1 MPPSILSQLYYGET
15 CPSASLECDR
25 EAYQKATKELITVL
39 EQIEDVI
46 PLQNYTL
53 LEELQECYNM
63 RNSVELEAAFVQGFR
78 LGAQII
84 LEVQNRDIPDIGSI
98 SVSICKPESKK

>member
-1 MPPSILSQLYYGET
+1 MPPSILSELYYGEIY
-15 CPSASLECDR
+15 PSASLECNR
-25 EAYQKATKELITVL
+25 EAYQKTTKELINVL
-39 EQIEDVI
+39 EQVEQVI
-46 PLQNYTL
+46 PLQSYTL

-63 RNSVELEAAFVQGFR
+63 RNGVELEAAFVQGFR

-98 SVSICKPESKK
+98 SVSICEPNSKK

>member
-1 MPPSILSQLYYGET
+1 MPPSILSQLYYGEI

-25 EAYQKATKELITVL
+25 EAYQKTTKELITVL
-39 EQIEDVI
+39 EQIEEVI
-46 PLQNYTL
+46 PLQSYPL

-84 LEVQNRDIPDIGSI
+84 LEVQNRDIPILGDI
-98 SVSICKPESKK
+98 SVSVCGSDCKK